1 MAEAAAPRRRIGLG
15 WRIVIGIGVVL
26 LLLVAYLAVVVV
38 GNRSQ
43 TPVASLEVPAPK
55 TDLPNALPAEI
66 TLTTWNIGF
75 AALGVE
81 GDAVSDGGKSLF
93 PQSGELV
100 QHNLDGIVALLGTI
114 DQDVLMLQEVSQH
127 SIMSWWRPV
136 YDTIAATMP
145 ARQIAFR
152 PDITTWGLP
161 FPLVIDHGTVVALK
175 ANPANVEV
183 IPLPLEP
190 GAIMGLI
197 KRRYAMQVV
206 RVPIEG
212 TAAQWVLV
220 NLHLSPFDEGGVTRK
235 EQLEV
240 LMDFASGEY
249 EKGNHV
255 VLGGDWNMVLADPRL
270 PSTTP
275 QELLFWVV
283 DFPLEMLPAG
293 WSIVTAPEGE
303 ATVRT
308 TDKPYVE
315 GENYRT
321 AIDGFVVS
329 PNVTARS
336 VKVTDTKFSFSDH
349 MPVTAVFAAN

>member
-1 MAEAAAPRRRIGLG
+1 MAEAGRARRWGWGRRIAVGG
-15 WRIVIGIGVVL
+15 GSI
-26 LLLVAYLAVVVV
+26 LLVLVGYIAVIVVA
-38 GNRSQ
+38 NRSLA
-43 TPVASLEVPAPK
+43 PEASLVIPAPK
-55 TDLPNALPAEI
+55 PGLPSSLPATI

-81 GDAVSDGGKSLF
+81 SDAVSDGGKSLF
-93 PQSGELV
+93 PQSGALV
-100 QHNLDGIVALLGTI
+100 QRNLDGIVKTLGGL

-127 SIMSWWRPV
+127 SLMSWWRPV

-145 ARQIAFR
+145 DRQIAFR
-152 PDITTWGLP
+152 PDIATWGLP
-161 FPLVIDHGTVVALK
+161 FPLAIDHGTVVALK
-175 ANPANVEV
+175 ANPANVEI

-212 TAAQWVLV
+212 SGPQWVIV
-220 NLHLSPFDEGGVTRK
+220 NLHLSPFDQGGVTRK
-235 EQLEV
+235 EQLDT
-240 LMDFASGEY
+240 LLAFASGEY
-249 EKGNHV
+249 AKGNHV
-255 VLGGDWNMVLADPRL
+255 ILGGDWNMVLSNPHL

-275 QELLFWVV
+275 QDMLFWVV
-283 DFPLEMLPAG
+283 DFPREMLPAG
-293 WSIVTAPEGE
+293 WTIVTAPPGE

-321 AIDGFVVS
+321 AIDGFVIS
-329 PNVTARS
+329 PNVAAETVA
-336 VKVTDTKFSFSDH
+336 VTDTKFNYSDH
-349 MPVTAVFAAN
+349 MPVTARFAAK